1 LEQLFNKGIGKMMF
15 NNTVKKTAL
24 VLLAALFMAGN
35 VAAKEMKIAFVDV
48 QAVAAQIPQS
58 ATIQENIRS
67 EFAAKI
73 AEIGQLEKDIS
84 FNIEKLRRDGPTMS
98 EKQKQELTDKVQQQ
112 REQYEATARP
122 LDEQIR
128 ARQNE
133 ERNKILAIIKT
144 AIDVVADR
152 EKFDVVLNA
161 GAAVYAKPEFDISD
175 AVAAQVSKA
184 K

>member
-1 LEQLFNKGIGKMMF
+1 MMF
-15 NNTVKKTAL
+15 KNTVTKTAIVL
-24 VLLAALFMAGN
+24 VAALVMAGTA
-35 VAAKEMKIAFVDV
+35 VAKEMKIAFVDI

-58 ATIQENIRS
+58 ATIQENIRT

-73 AEIGQLEKDIS
+73 DEMSQLEKDIN

-98 EKQKQELTDKVQQQ
+98 EQQQQELATKVQQQ
-112 REQYEATARP
+112 RQQYEATARP

-133 ERNKILAIIKT
+133 ERNKILAMIKA
-144 AIDVVADR
+144 AIDVVAER

-161 GAAVYAKPEFDISD
+161 GAAVYAKPEYDISD

-184 K
+184 KK

>member
-1 LEQLFNKGIGKMMF
+1 MMF
-15 NNTVKKTAL
+15 KNTVAKTAIVL
-24 VLLAALFMAGN
+24 VATLLMAGTA
-35 VAAKEMKIAFVDV
+35 AAKEMKIAFVDI

-58 ATIQENIRS
+58 ATIQENIRT
-67 EFAAKI
+67 EFATKI
-73 AEIGQLEKDIS
+73 DEMSQLEKDIN

-98 EKQKQELTDKVQQQ
+98 EQQQQDLAAKVQKQ

-133 ERNKILAIIKT
+133 ERNKILAMIKS
-144 AIDVVADR
+144 AIDVVAER

-161 GAAVYAKPEFDISD
+161 GAAVYAKPEYDISD